1 MPDTTPKR
9 THQWAVRT
17 LYVLAPAT
25 VVALVA
31 YLSGWWLTGEHA
43 RVLFQGLLMLT
54 CTCIIVA
61 AVAAGQLAIANAFR
75 AGYLTG
81 LELGKA
87 EQAAADEARERRLR
101 LVHDATGT
109 GGNPPVGT

>member
-1 MPDTTPKR
+1 MPDITPKR
-9 THQWAVRT
+9 NHKAATRA
-17 LYVLAPAT
+17 LYVLVPAT
-25 VVALVA
+25 GASLVA
-31 YLSGWWLTGEHA
+31 YLSGWFTEQHG
-43 RVLFQGLLMLT
+43 RVLYQGLLLLT
-54 CTCIIVA
+54 CTCIVVA
-61 AVAAGQLAIANAFR
+61 AVSAGQLAIANAFR